1 MNHSSTLPRKQSSWT
16 VRRIVITA
24 MLSAITVLLA
34 FTPIGMIP
42 MPAPLPSITLVHLP
56 VILAALLEG
65 PVVGMAIGFV
75 FGISSLIRAIP
86 SGALTLTFFF
96 RYPWVS
102 VLPRMIIPIM
112 VWLAYM
118 LFSKILSNKKIGD
131 KVATAIAA
139 AIGAITNT
147 VLCLGVIILLYSQGI
162 TEIMQNVIGIE
173 SAHAG
178 AWLVTAVGVPNG
190 ITEAVTAAVLIP
202 VIKLAIDAS
211 AKRFKRGSGNAPA
224 QENK

>member
-1 MNHSSTLPRKQSSWT
+1 MNENTFVANRKKTWST
-16 VRRIVITA
+16 RRIVVTA
-24 MLSAITVLLA
+24 MLAAITVLLA
-34 FTPIGMIP
+34 FTPVGMIP

-65 PVVGMAIGFV
+65 PVVGMTIGFV
-75 FGISSLIRAIP
+75 FGMSSLIRAIP

-102 VLPRMIIPIM
+102 VLPRMIIPLT
-112 VWLAYM
+112 VWLSYM
-118 LFSKILSNKKIGD
+118 LFSKVLKSSSLGEKIS
-131 KVATAIAA
+131 TSIAA

-162 TEIMQNVIGIE
+162 TDIMNNVIGTE
-173 SAHAG
+173 SANAG

-202 VIKLAIDAS
+202 IIKIAVDAS
-211 AKRFKRGSGNAPA
+211 TKRLKRGK
-224 QENK
+224 NKAAAS